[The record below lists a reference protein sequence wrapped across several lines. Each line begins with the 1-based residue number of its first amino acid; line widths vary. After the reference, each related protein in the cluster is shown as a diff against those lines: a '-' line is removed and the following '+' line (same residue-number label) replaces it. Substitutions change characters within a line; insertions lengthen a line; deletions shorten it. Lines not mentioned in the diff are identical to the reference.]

1 MNNMNMRKYQEQY
14 EVAFTGFFYKMKSFD
29 SSKSTVKL
37 VEAFK
42 QKKNCRIACKRIHIT
57 LNHVASQLSRSIG
70 PAPLSC
76 DLLSRKHHEKGS
88 KSMHI
93 TLPKN
98 RESQRVVELC
108 FFY

>member
-42 QKKNCRIACKRIHIT
+42 QKKE
-57 LNHVASQLSRSIG
+57 LSHSMQTNT
-70 PAPLSC
+70 
-76 DLLSRKHHEKGS
+76 HH
-88 KSMHI
+88 
-93 TLPKN
+93 T
-98 RESQRVVELC
+98 
-108 FFY
+108 